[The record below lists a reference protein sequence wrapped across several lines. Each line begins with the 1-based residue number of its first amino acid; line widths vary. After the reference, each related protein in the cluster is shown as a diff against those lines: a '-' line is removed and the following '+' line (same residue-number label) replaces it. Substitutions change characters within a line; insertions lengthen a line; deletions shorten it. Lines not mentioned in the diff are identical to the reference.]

1 MKNQA
6 SIDALQ
12 DRISVAARNCE
23 AWRAAGLNDN
33 YMEAYDLVEA
43 LQLQLRQQL
52 RVPMVINP
60 T

>member
-6 SIDALQ
+6 MIDSLQ
-12 DRISVAARNCE
+12 DKISVAARNCE

-52 RVPMVINP
+52 RAPAVIDP
-60 T
+60 A